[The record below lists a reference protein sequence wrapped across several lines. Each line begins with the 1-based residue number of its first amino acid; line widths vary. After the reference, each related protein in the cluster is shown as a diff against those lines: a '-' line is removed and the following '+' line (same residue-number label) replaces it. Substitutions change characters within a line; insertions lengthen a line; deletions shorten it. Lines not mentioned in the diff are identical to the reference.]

1 MSPRNASSVGN
12 KRLYDDPLTGEK
24 FWSVTTIIG
33 GGLPKPALLPW
44 GIKSVAEV
52 AVAKRKTL
60 MAMTSE
66 CENDGACTPG
76 NWCASCDAAVR
87 WLKSSPYQQRDK
99 AADLGSKIHEAAEA
113 YKLGKPAPPWPDEI
127 APTMTQYERWLLA
140 LTPAF
145 EQVEQT
151 VYNRTQRYA
160 GTLDA
165 IVRLTLTDVVRQMAV
180 SAGWTIPEDRDHL
193 LIIIDYKSG
202 KAIYPEVGLQLAA
215 YRYAEYMRLPD
226 NTEAPVP
233 VVDGAAALHLLPDTF
248 HFLPIRADE
257 DVFSAF
263 LYARETFRFME
274 ETSKTVVGSPFVL
287 PTPIAEA
294 A

>member
-1 MSPRNASSVGN
+1 MPRNAESVGS
-12 KRLYDDPLTGEK
+12 KRLYSDPLTGEK

-60 MAMTSE
+60 LAMTSE
-66 CENDGACTPG
+66 CETGGNCTPG
-76 NWCASCDAAVR
+76 DWCSSCDAAVR
-87 WLKSSPYQQRDK
+87 WLKSAPYQQRDK
-99 AADLGSKIHEAAEA
+99 AADLGTKIHEAAEA
-113 YKLGKPAPPWPDEI
+113 YKLGKPMPPWPDDI
-127 APTMTQYERWLLA
+127 APSMAQFERFLLA
-140 LTPAF
+140 FAPTF

-151 VYNRTQRYA
+151 VYHRAQRYA

-165 IVRLTLTDVVRQMAV
+165 ILTLSDGKRVIV
-180 SAGWTIPEDRDHL
+180 
-193 LIIIDYKSG
+193 DYKTG
-202 KAIYPEVGLQLAA
+202 KAVYPEVALQLAA

-233 VVDGAAALHLLPDTF
+233 EVDAAAVLHLLPGSWQFIDV
-248 HFLPIRADE
+248 RADQE
-257 DVFSAF
+257 VFTAF

-274 ETSKTVVGSPFVL
+274 ELSKRVIGEALL
-287 PTPIAEA
+287 PTATMEA

>member
-66 CENDGACTPG
+66 CEGGDCAPG
-76 NWCASCDAAVR
+76 QWCSSCDAAVR

-99 AADLGSKIHEAAEA
+99 AADMGTKIHEAAEA
-113 YKLGKPAPPWPDEI
+113 YKLGKPAPPWPDDI
-127 APTMTQYERWLLA
+127 APTMKQYERWLLA
-140 LTPAF
+140 FAPTF
-145 EQVEQT
+145 DQVEQT
-151 VYNRTQRYA
+151 VYNRSQRYA

-165 IVRLTLTDVVRQMAV
+165 IVTLSDGKRLL
-180 SAGWTIPEDRDHL
+180 
-193 LIIIDYKSG
+193 IDYKTG
-202 KAIYPEVGLQLAA
+202 KAVYPEVGLQLAA
-215 YRYAEYMRLPD
+215 YRFAEYMRLPD
-226 NTEAPVP
+226 NSEAKVP
-233 VVDGAAALHLLPDTF
+233 EVDGAAVLHLLPDSWQF
-248 HFLPIRADE
+248 IEVRADE
-257 DVFSAF
+257 EVFAAF

-274 ETSKTVVGSPFVL
+274 EMSKTVIGGALL
-287 PTPIAEA
+287 PTNTLTPAEA

>member
-1 MSPRNASSVGN
+1 MSPRNASSVAG

-60 MAMTSE
+60 IAMTSE
-66 CENDGACTPG
+66 CEGGDCSPG
-76 NWCASCDAAVR
+76 NWCSSCDAAVR

-99 AADLGSKIHEAAEA
+99 AADLGTKIHEAAEA
-113 YKLGKPAPPWPDEI
+113 YKLGKPAPPWPEDI
-127 APTMTQYERWLLA
+127 APTMAQYEKWLLA
-140 LTPAF
+140 FAPTF
-145 EQVEQT
+145 DQVEQT

-165 IVRLTLTDVVRQMAV
+165 IVTLSDGRRLL
-180 SAGWTIPEDRDHL
+180 
-193 LIIIDYKSG
+193 IDYKTG
-202 KAIYPEVGLQLAA
+202 KSVYPEVGLQLAA

-226 NTEAPVP
+226 NSEAPVP
-233 VVDGAAALHLLPDTF
+233 EVDGAAVLHLLPDSWQF
-248 HFLPIRADE
+248 IEVRADE
-257 DVFSAF
+257 DVFAAF

-274 ETSKTVVGSPFVL
+274 ETSKTVIGQALL
-287 PTPIAEA
+287 PTNTLTPAEA

>member
-1 MSPRNASSVGN
+1 MSPLNAKSVSG

-44 GIKSVAEV
+44 GIKAVAEV
-52 AVAKRKTL
+52 AVAKRRTL

-66 CENDGACTPG
+66 CETQGACTAA

-87 WLKSSPYQQRDK
+87 WLKSAPYQQRDK
-99 AADLGSKIHEAAEA
+99 AADLGTRIHEAAEA
-113 YKLGKPAPPWPDEI
+113 YKLGKPAPPWPDDI

-140 LTPAF
+140 FAPTF

-151 VYNRTQRYA
+151 VYNRSQRYA

-165 IVRLTLTDVVRQMAV
+165 IVTLSDGKRLL
-180 SAGWTIPEDRDHL
+180 
-193 LIIIDYKSG
+193 IDYKTG

-226 NTEAPVP
+226 LSEAPVP
-233 VVDGAAALHLLPDTF
+233 EVDGAAVLHLTPESWQF
-248 HFLPIRADE
+248 IEVRADA
-257 DVFSAF
+257 DVFAAF
-263 LYARETFRFME
+263 LYARETFRFIE
-274 ETSKTVVGSPFVL
+274 ELSKTVIGTALL
-287 PTPIAEA
+287 PTNTMTPSEA